1 MLKEGIYNFKTEF
14 WEAVGINA
22 GQWTRRREDL
32 LEWLKNFYDYE
43 ILKGKPMRIRIKVV
57 FGEYQPLPRKV
68 VTLDRIKRYEE
79 FVKQELPDEFT
90 FLSKAKMAR
99 EAIEEFG
106 YAEFGHESVPAVS
119 RRYVGPAMEKYGEKN
134 ENYQWVWYKSYR
146 LLSEEALA
154 DWRNILRE
162 ANIDEQ
168 NAANAFYRYASG
180 EDITKEINYYK
191 EAQKR
196 FKEKYGDIAI
206 RVSQWKK
213 N

>member
-1 MLKEGIYNFKTEF
+1 
-14 WEAVGINA
+14 
-22 GQWTRRREDL
+22 
-32 LEWLKNFYDYE
+32 
-43 ILKGKPMRIRIKVV
+43 
-57 FGEYQPLPRKV
+57 
-68 VTLDRIKRYEE
+68 
-79 FVKQELPDEFT
+79 
-90 FLSKAKMAR
+90 MAR